1 MLLLLRGSAQVVV
14 VAFASTLFLEQ
25 WFALAWVSV
34 PEFVLVPVAVP
45 NYSCSPS
52 VVPLGHVCV
61 TAVAGAVVTLVD
73 CIVVAAAAR

>member
-14 VAFASTLFLEQ
+14 VALASALFLEQ

-34 PEFVLVPVAVP
+34 PEFVLVPVVVP